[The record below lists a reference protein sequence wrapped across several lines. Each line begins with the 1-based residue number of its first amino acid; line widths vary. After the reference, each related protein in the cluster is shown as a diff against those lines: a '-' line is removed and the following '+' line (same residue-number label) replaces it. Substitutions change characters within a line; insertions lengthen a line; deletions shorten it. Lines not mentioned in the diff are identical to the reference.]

1 MTQHRY
7 NKARA
12 VILSALVLVSMIGGT
27 VAFAGTA
34 AAASSNLTVDSPTQ
48 PVQPG
53 TLVTISADSSG
64 NNITFAIDENNNGT
78 IQSGEVIETVTP
90 TDGTSET
97 TFTPSNYGVVT
108 DADEPFSIYAVE
120 EDNSDGQED
129 TIPSTSDTN
138 ATLTVDG
145 DAPQNPDS
153 ITVQTP
159 TPINSETSVDVDVN
173 FTNAPESGTVSL
185 RITDGSN
192 TETTTKTASQT
203 TSFTGLDL
211 SGLDAGQ
218 LTATAKITDDAGNE
232 NPAGYTASTTFRK
245 RTASVSAQPNG
256 AQQTSTHTAT
266 VAPDSQI
273 DVSVFE
279 VDYSDG
285 APNFDGDITDATVE
299 SFGLD
304 TTGDDSIDTSL
315 TADQVSY
322 ADGSVLTVENT
333 SGVTIDA
340 GEQLILTYSGV
351 TNPSADTDVGLN
363 LDPSTSDVA
372 VTRTLSIGGTSAPT
386 VEDVSI
392 NGTSVTDSGVYD
404 EAVNGTSLDFKVEF
418 NKSLDTNTEP
428 SVSFTIG
435 GEAVEIT
442 NTNFEDGSGTD
453 EDGSG
458 TDDVYNGSVDV
469 NVDNAEASATVDVSG
484 AVGTDGNT
492 QTSTNSRTFE
502 IDTASLGVVS
512 AETAENDA
520 DDADNVVVTL
530 NDTYSD
536 ATRGDFSVTDDD
548 NSNVPIDSVVTATGD
563 NTQLELT
570 FTSENSLAANAT
582 PNVTLETGS
591 GIQDDA
597 GNTVAS
603 SEKIEAADVV
613 APDIPTFTHSVS
625 GDQVTLTVGADEPLN
640 TGAITVE
647 LTNGATTTVTGFQ
660 ATDSQN
666 TYEATTTV
674 ADADWTATL
683 TQAEDEAGN
692 DVADGK
698 TTSPSVDT
706 SGPSFTLVTPGDD
719 PTTNNS
725 NIDIAIDDQTGV
737 NTDSTYITV
746 EDADGVVLDNAR
758 AAPTGSN
765 IEITQNASLGDGSDD
780 LTIDNLDLADGQ
792 VNIIVESEDTNG
804 YSNSAEFTYEVDT
817 QVNSGKVVTPSETVY
832 KPMDGTLQVKYNY
845 VDSNVDVVDIK
856 LVDDNGEDTVTYNI
870 NDGDYV
876 DDGTNKTVTLDLAN
890 TDTNA
895 SAGDTDYR
903 VDVIVNDSLN
913 NEDTY
918 STTGEFVVIDD
929 TEPAT
934 SDFNTEDGTNSQT
947 NFSFDIDEVDGTDSG
962 VDAGTIDLEVNQSG
976 NTLFEGTTAD
986 SAVSFDSGTLTFDTA
1001 EAGISYDDATPVNI
1015 NVSVSDNVGN
1025 TLDTSTTEGPGFSF
1039 TVNDVDPVVDSVE
1052 TEAGTNTVEVEFNEG
1067 VYANN
1072 NGTGAVDATDFAY
1085 QSDNGGATAI
1095 DSVAHEAGDS
1105 AAVLT
1110 LDADVTASDVGSDLI
1125 SVNEN
1130 QVYDGNGIAVDH
1142 TTTTALDDT
1151 TDPAVPGLTAG
1162 NVTAGNEENYVV
1174 TVTAPNASTADVA
1187 VKNSSSGDTFAQQSE
1202 DVSSGIA
1209 EFTFELTDLEQGDVT
1224 IAANVTDLGVDRTSA
1239 DATEMVTKDSE
1250 SATIDVTGNA
1260 GQSHLEV
1267 TFSEPVTGADNANN
1281 YGLQNLSVNDVHD
1294 VDDDQVYVLELTDTL
1309 DASDIN
1315 SNSVTVNATGIAD
1328 VTGTAASDANV
1339 QISDDTE
1346 PYFTRATAESGDSTV
1361 ELEFSEMVYNDTDT
1375 NLTAENVQF
1384 QNSADGVDH
1393 EIVGIEH
1400 TAGAMTATVT
1410 LNSSLVEADLGS
1422 DEIQVAN
1429 FNDSVDNNNTQTLS
1443 ITDEVQVTDVQLK
1456 NTSDYEVQ
1464 IYFNATDKLQNFTAD
1479 LDSQNTL
1486 VETADDQHVDETFY
1500 IEDANV
1506 VENGDEYTYTV
1517 DYTVPRDGEYDL
1529 DLTNL
1534 EALDGESSA
1543 TGFVDDKVEVDYTDP
1558 EPVDAEHTGLSK
1570 SGNSLVAV
1578 QFDEPVQKTENFD
1591 VSNIMVGGNE
1601 ADSVPFTGANENEIL
1616 VEFDT
1621 VLATGDAPNIEFGVD
1636 TIEETYG
1643 DTAAADTSETVD
1655 TLEVSISEGTNFVS
1669 VPAEFGSL
1677 DISESGFS
1685 EMDVMAYMDGE
1696 WKSYGSGAIET
1707 MEGGQGYIVT
1717 ADADQAGLVDVT
1729 VRNEEPG
1736 SSAEDATPGQQQ
1748 LAEGWNLV
1756 GHWQE
1761 GSQDAADGAGNALN
1775 SIGGSS
1781 TATNIYTQDVSG
1793 EFSYATTDTFN
1804 PGEAYWV
1811 FLEDDE
1817 VYTASNYD
1825 YGDK

>member
-34 AAASSNLTVDSPTQ
+34 AAAS
-48 PVQPG
+48 
-53 TLVTISADSSG
+53 
-64 NNITFAIDENNNGT
+64 
-78 IQSGEVIETVTP
+78 
-90 TDGTSET
+90 
-97 TFTPSNYGVVT
+97 
-108 DADEPFSIYAVE
+108 
-120 EDNSDGQED
+120 
-129 TIPSTSDTN
+129 
-138 ATLTVDG
+138 
-145 DAPQNPDS
+145 
-153 ITVQTP
+153 
-159 TPINSETSVDVDVN
+159 
-173 FTNAPESGTVSL
+173 
-185 RITDGSN
+185 
-192 TETTTKTASQT
+192 
-203 TSFTGLDL
+203 
-211 SGLDAGQ
+211 
-218 LTATAKITDDAGNE
+218 
-232 NPAGYTASTTFRK
+232 
-245 RTASVSAQPNG
+245 
-256 AQQTSTHTAT
+256 
-266 VAPDSQI
+266 
-273 DVSVFE
+273 
-279 VDYSDG
+279 
-285 APNFDGDITDATVE
+285 
-299 SFGLD
+299 
-304 TTGDDSIDTSL
+304 
-315 TADQVSY
+315 
-322 ADGSVLTVENT
+322 
-333 SGVTIDA
+333 
-340 GEQLILTYSGV
+340 
-351 TNPSADTDVGLN
+351 
-363 LDPSTSDVA
+363 
-372 VTRTLSIGGTSAPT
+372 SAPT

-418 NKSLDTNTEP
+418 NKSLNTNTKP

-435 GEAVEIT
+435 GEEVEIT
-442 NTNFEDGSGTD
+442 NTNF

-530 NDTYSD
+530 NDTYSA
-536 ATRGDFSVTDDD
+536 ATGGDFSVTDDD

-563 NTQLELT
+563 NTQLELN

-613 APDIPTFTHSVS
+613 APDIPTFNHSVS
-625 GDQVTLTVGADEPLN
+625 GDKVTLTVGADEPLN

-647 LTNGATTTVTGFQ
+647 LTNGANTTVTGFQ

-692 DVADGK
+692 DGADDQ

-706 SGPSFTLVTPGDD
+706 SGPSFTLFTPSND
-719 PTTNNS
+719 PTTDNS
-725 NIDIAIDDQTGV
+725 NIDIEIDDQTGV

-856 LVDDNGEDTVTYNI
+856 LVDDNGEEDTVTYNI

-903 VDVIVNDSLN
+903 VDVIVSDSLN

-918 STTGEFVVIDD
+918 STTGKFVVIDD

-934 SDFNTEDGTNSQT
+934 SDFNTEDRTNSQT

-986 SAVSFDSGTLTFDTA
+986 SAVSFDSDTLTFDTA

-1601 ADSVPFTGANENEIL
+1601 SDSVTFTGANENEIL

>member
-53 TLVTISADSSG
+53 TSVTISANSSG
-64 NNITFAIDENNNGT
+64 NDITFAIDGNNDGT

-90 TDGTSET
+90 TDGTSEA
-97 TFTPSNYGVVT
+97 TFTPSNYGVAT
-108 DADEPFSIYAVE
+108 DADKPFSIYAVE

-145 DAPQNPDS
+145 AAPQDPDS

-285 APNFDGDITDATVE
+285 ATNFDGDITDATVE

-392 NGTSVTDSGVYD
+392 SGTSVTDSGVYD

-418 NKSLDTNTEP
+418 NKGLDTNTEP

-442 NTNFEDGSGTD
+442 NTNF

-512 AETAENDA
+512 AETAENADA

-530 NDTYSD
+530 NDTYID
-536 ATRGDFSVTDDD
+536 ATREDFSVTDDD
-548 NSNVPIDSVVTATGD
+548 NFDVPIDSVVTTTGD
-563 NTQLELT
+563 NTQLDNTQLELN

-613 APDIPTFTHSVS
+613 APDIPTFNHSVS
-625 GDQVTLTVGADEPLN
+625 GDKVTLTVGADEPLN

-692 DVADGK
+692 DGADDK

-706 SGPSFTLVTPGDD
+706 SGPSFTLVTPSDD

-856 LVDDNGEDTVTYNI
+856 LVDDNGEEDTVTYNI
-870 NDGDYV
+870 NDGDV
-876 DDGTNKTVTLDLAN
+876 MTGRTRPSRLTSRTRIQTRLQATRTTV
-890 TDTNA
+890 
-895 SAGDTDYR
+895 
-903 VDVIVNDSLN
+903 
-913 NEDTY
+913 
-918 STTGEFVVIDD
+918 ST
-929 TEPAT
+929 
-934 SDFNTEDGTNSQT
+934 
-947 NFSFDIDEVDGTDSG
+947 
-962 VDAGTIDLEVNQSG
+962 
-976 NTLFEGTTAD
+976 
-986 SAVSFDSGTLTFDTA
+986 
-1001 EAGISYDDATPVNI
+1001 
-1015 NVSVSDNVGN
+1015 
-1025 TLDTSTTEGPGFSF
+1025 
-1039 TVNDVDPVVDSVE
+1039 
-1052 TEAGTNTVEVEFNEG
+1052 
-1067 VYANN
+1067 
-1072 NGTGAVDATDFAY
+1072 
-1085 QSDNGGATAI
+1085 
-1095 DSVAHEAGDS
+1095 
-1105 AAVLT
+1105 
-1110 LDADVTASDVGSDLI
+1110 
-1125 SVNEN
+1125 
-1130 QVYDGNGIAVDH
+1130 
-1142 TTTTALDDT
+1142 
-1151 TDPAVPGLTAG
+1151 
-1162 NVTAGNEENYVV
+1162 
-1174 TVTAPNASTADVA
+1174 
-1187 VKNSSSGDTFAQQSE
+1187 
-1202 DVSSGIA
+1202 
-1209 EFTFELTDLEQGDVT
+1209 
-1224 IAANVTDLGVDRTSA
+1224 
-1239 DATEMVTKDSE
+1239 
-1250 SATIDVTGNA
+1250 
-1260 GQSHLEV
+1260 
-1267 TFSEPVTGADNANN
+1267 
-1281 YGLQNLSVNDVHD
+1281 
-1294 VDDDQVYVLELTDTL
+1294 
-1309 DASDIN
+1309 
-1315 SNSVTVNATGIAD
+1315 
-1328 VTGTAASDANV
+1328 
-1339 QISDDTE
+1339 
-1346 PYFTRATAESGDSTV
+1346 
-1361 ELEFSEMVYNDTDT
+1361 
-1375 NLTAENVQF
+1375 
-1384 QNSADGVDH
+1384 
-1393 EIVGIEH
+1393 
-1400 TAGAMTATVT
+1400 
-1410 LNSSLVEADLGS
+1410 
-1422 DEIQVAN
+1422 
-1429 FNDSVDNNNTQTLS
+1429 
-1443 ITDEVQVTDVQLK
+1443 
-1456 NTSDYEVQ
+1456 
-1464 IYFNATDKLQNFTAD
+1464 
-1479 LDSQNTL
+1479 
-1486 VETADDQHVDETFY
+1486 
-1500 IEDANV
+1500 
-1506 VENGDEYTYTV
+1506 
-1517 DYTVPRDGEYDL
+1517 
-1529 DLTNL
+1529 
-1534 EALDGESSA
+1534 
-1543 TGFVDDKVEVDYTDP
+1543 
-1558 EPVDAEHTGLSK
+1558 
-1570 SGNSLVAV
+1570 
-1578 QFDEPVQKTENFD
+1578 
-1591 VSNIMVGGNE
+1591 
-1601 ADSVPFTGANENEIL
+1601 
-1616 VEFDT
+1616 
-1621 VLATGDAPNIEFGVD
+1621 
-1636 TIEETYG
+1636 
-1643 DTAAADTSETVD
+1643 
-1655 TLEVSISEGTNFVS
+1655 
-1669 VPAEFGSL
+1669 
-1677 DISESGFS
+1677 
-1685 EMDVMAYMDGE
+1685 
-1696 WKSYGSGAIET
+1696 
-1707 MEGGQGYIVT
+1707 
-1717 ADADQAGLVDVT
+1717 
-1729 VRNEEPG
+1729 
-1736 SSAEDATPGQQQ
+1736 
-1748 LAEGWNLV
+1748 
-1756 GHWQE
+1756 
-1761 GSQDAADGAGNALN
+1761 
-1775 SIGGSS
+1775 
-1781 TATNIYTQDVSG
+1781 
-1793 EFSYATTDTFN
+1793 
-1804 PGEAYWV
+1804 
-1811 FLEDDE
+1811 
-1817 VYTASNYD
+1817 
-1825 YGDK
+1825 

>member
-1 MTQHRY
+1 M
-7 NKARA
+7 
-12 VILSALVLVSMIGGT
+12 IVS
-27 VAFAGTA
+27 
-34 AAASSNLTVDSPTQ
+34 
-48 PVQPG
+48 
-53 TLVTISADSSG
+53 
-64 NNITFAIDENNNGT
+64 
-78 IQSGEVIETVTP
+78 
-90 TDGTSET
+90 
-97 TFTPSNYGVVT
+97 
-108 DADEPFSIYAVE
+108 
-120 EDNSDGQED
+120 
-129 TIPSTSDTN
+129 
-138 ATLTVDG
+138 
-145 DAPQNPDS
+145 
-153 ITVQTP
+153 
-159 TPINSETSVDVDVN
+159 
-173 FTNAPESGTVSL
+173 
-185 RITDGSN
+185 
-192 TETTTKTASQT
+192 
-203 TSFTGLDL
+203 
-211 SGLDAGQ
+211 
-218 LTATAKITDDAGNE
+218 
-232 NPAGYTASTTFRK
+232 
-245 RTASVSAQPNG
+245 
-256 AQQTSTHTAT
+256 
-266 VAPDSQI
+266 
-273 DVSVFE
+273 
-279 VDYSDG
+279 
-285 APNFDGDITDATVE
+285 
-299 SFGLD
+299 
-304 TTGDDSIDTSL
+304 
-315 TADQVSY
+315 
-322 ADGSVLTVENT
+322 
-333 SGVTIDA
+333 
-340 GEQLILTYSGV
+340 
-351 TNPSADTDVGLN
+351 
-363 LDPSTSDVA
+363 
-372 VTRTLSIGGTSAPT
+372 
-386 VEDVSI
+386 
-392 NGTSVTDSGVYD
+392 
-404 EAVNGTSLDFKVEF
+404 
-418 NKSLDTNTEP
+418 
-428 SVSFTIG
+428 
-435 GEAVEIT
+435 
-442 NTNFEDGSGTD
+442 
-453 EDGSG
+453 
-458 TDDVYNGSVDV
+458 
-469 NVDNAEASATVDVSG
+469 
-484 AVGTDGNT
+484 
-492 QTSTNSRTFE
+492 
-502 IDTASLGVVS
+502 
-512 AETAENDA
+512 
-520 DDADNVVVTL
+520 
-530 NDTYSD
+530 
-536 ATRGDFSVTDDD
+536 
-548 NSNVPIDSVVTATGD
+548 
-563 NTQLELT
+563 
-570 FTSENSLAANAT
+570 
-582 PNVTLETGS
+582 
-591 GIQDDA
+591 
-597 GNTVAS
+597 
-603 SEKIEAADVV
+603 
-613 APDIPTFTHSVS
+613 
-625 GDQVTLTVGADEPLN
+625 
-640 TGAITVE
+640 
-647 LTNGATTTVTGFQ
+647 
-660 ATDSQN
+660 
-666 TYEATTTV
+666 
-674 ADADWTATL
+674 
-683 TQAEDEAGN
+683 
-692 DVADGK
+692 
-698 TTSPSVDT
+698 
-706 SGPSFTLVTPGDD
+706 
-719 PTTNNS
+719 
-725 NIDIAIDDQTGV
+725 
-737 NTDSTYITV
+737 
-746 EDADGVVLDNAR
+746 
-758 AAPTGSN
+758 
-765 IEITQNASLGDGSDD
+765 
-780 LTIDNLDLADGQ
+780 
-792 VNIIVESEDTNG
+792 
-804 YSNSAEFTYEVDT
+804 
-817 QVNSGKVVTPSETVY
+817 
-832 KPMDGTLQVKYNY
+832 
-845 VDSNVDVVDIK
+845 
-856 LVDDNGEDTVTYNI
+856 
-870 NDGDYV
+870 
-876 DDGTNKTVTLDLAN
+876 
-890 TDTNA
+890 
-895 SAGDTDYR
+895 
-903 VDVIVNDSLN
+903 DSLN

-934 SDFNTEDGTNSQT
+934 SDFNTEDRTNSQT
-947 NFSFDIDEVDGTDSG
+947 NFSFDIDEVDGTNSG

-1601 ADSVPFTGANENEIL
+1601 ADSVTFTGANENEIL

>member
-1 MTQHRY
+1 
-7 NKARA
+7 
-12 VILSALVLVSMIGGT
+12 
-27 VAFAGTA
+27 
-34 AAASSNLTVDSPTQ
+34 
-48 PVQPG
+48 
-53 TLVTISADSSG
+53 
-64 NNITFAIDENNNGT
+64 
-78 IQSGEVIETVTP
+78 
-90 TDGTSET
+90 
-97 TFTPSNYGVVT
+97 
-108 DADEPFSIYAVE
+108 
-120 EDNSDGQED
+120 
-129 TIPSTSDTN
+129 
-138 ATLTVDG
+138 
-145 DAPQNPDS
+145 
-153 ITVQTP
+153 
-159 TPINSETSVDVDVN
+159 
-173 FTNAPESGTVSL
+173 
-185 RITDGSN
+185 
-192 TETTTKTASQT
+192 
-203 TSFTGLDL
+203 
-211 SGLDAGQ
+211 
-218 LTATAKITDDAGNE
+218 
-232 NPAGYTASTTFRK
+232 
-245 RTASVSAQPNG
+245 
-256 AQQTSTHTAT
+256 
-266 VAPDSQI
+266 
-273 DVSVFE
+273 
-279 VDYSDG
+279 
-285 APNFDGDITDATVE
+285 
-299 SFGLD
+299 
-304 TTGDDSIDTSL
+304 
-315 TADQVSY
+315 
-322 ADGSVLTVENT
+322 
-333 SGVTIDA
+333 
-340 GEQLILTYSGV
+340 
-351 TNPSADTDVGLN
+351 
-363 LDPSTSDVA
+363 
-372 VTRTLSIGGTSAPT
+372 
-386 VEDVSI
+386 
-392 NGTSVTDSGVYD
+392 
-404 EAVNGTSLDFKVEF
+404 
-418 NKSLDTNTEP
+418 
-428 SVSFTIG
+428 
-435 GEAVEIT
+435 
-442 NTNFEDGSGTD
+442 
-453 EDGSG
+453 
-458 TDDVYNGSVDV
+458 
-469 NVDNAEASATVDVSG
+469 
-484 AVGTDGNT
+484 
-492 QTSTNSRTFE
+492 
-502 IDTASLGVVS
+502 
-512 AETAENDA
+512 
-520 DDADNVVVTL
+520 
-530 NDTYSD
+530 
-536 ATRGDFSVTDDD
+536 
-548 NSNVPIDSVVTATGD
+548 
-563 NTQLELT
+563 
-570 FTSENSLAANAT
+570 
-582 PNVTLETGS
+582 
-591 GIQDDA
+591 
-597 GNTVAS
+597 
-603 SEKIEAADVV
+603 
-613 APDIPTFTHSVS
+613 
-625 GDQVTLTVGADEPLN
+625 
-640 TGAITVE
+640 
-647 LTNGATTTVTGFQ
+647 
-660 ATDSQN
+660 
-666 TYEATTTV
+666 
-674 ADADWTATL
+674 
-683 TQAEDEAGN
+683 
-692 DVADGK
+692 
-698 TTSPSVDT
+698 
-706 SGPSFTLVTPGDD
+706 
-719 PTTNNS
+719 
-725 NIDIAIDDQTGV
+725 V

-765 IEITQNASLGDGSDD
+765 IEITQNADLGDGSDD

-856 LVDDNGEDTVTYNI
+856 LVDDNGKEDTVTYNI

-890 TDTNA
+890 ADTNA
-895 SAGDTDYR
+895 IAGDTDYR
-903 VDVIVNDSLN
+903 VDVIVSDSLN

-934 SDFNTEDGTNSQT
+934 SDFNTEDRTNSQT

-1072 NGTGAVDATDFAY
+1072 DGTGAVDATDFAY

-1543 TGFVDDKVEVDYTDP
+1543 YTTGFVDDKVEVDYTDP
-1558 EPVDAEHTGLSK
+1558 EPVDAEHTGLSQ

-1601 ADSVPFTGANENEIL
+1601 ADSVTFTGANEIL